1 MGKSE
6 VGQLSDERLLEG
18 RIEMNTKL
26 YVGNISPNTTE
37 EDLRWLF
44 SKTGHVVSIE
54 LIKDKET
61 GRSKGFA
68 FVEMI
73 SVGDA
78 GKAVSEYNG
87 YELNDHKIKVSPA
100 NANENKTQRK
110 QKPGFVEYESYNK
123 SIRK

>member
-1 MGKSE
+1 
-6 VGQLSDERLLEG
+6 
-18 RIEMNTKL
+18 MNTKL
-26 YVGNISPNTTE
+26 FVGNLSPNTTE

-44 SKTGHVVSIE
+44 SKTGQVVSID

-87 YELNDHKIKVSPA
+87 YELNERQIKVSPA
-100 NANENKTQRK
+100 KLNENKTPRR

>member
-1 MGKSE
+1 M
-6 VGQLSDERLLEG
+6 EG
-18 RIEMNTKL
+18 RIDMNTKL
-26 YVGNISPNTTE
+26 FVGNLSLNTME

-44 SKTGHVVSIE
+44 SKTGHVVSID
-54 LIKDKET
+54 LIKDKAT
-61 GRSKGFA
+61 RQPKGFA

-87 YELNDHKIKVSPA
+87 YELNDRKIRVSPA
-100 NANENKTQRK
+100 KPNENKTQWRRK
-110 QKPGFVEYESYNK
+110 QGYVEYESYNK

>member
-1 MGKSE
+1 
-6 VGQLSDERLLEG
+6 
-18 RIEMNTKL
+18 MNTKL
-26 YVGNISPNTTE
+26 YVRNLSPNTTE

-44 SKTGHVVSIE
+44 SKTGQVVSVE

-61 GRSKGFA
+61 GKSKGFA

-87 YELNDHKIKVSPA
+87 YELNGRKIKVSPA
-100 NANENKTQRK
+100 KPNENNNQRK
-110 QKPGFVEYESYNK
+110 QKRGYVEYESYNK

>member
-1 MGKSE
+1 
-6 VGQLSDERLLEG
+6 
-18 RIEMNTKL
+18 MNTKL
-26 YVGNISPNTTE
+26 YVANLSIDTTE

-44 SKTGHVVSIE
+44 SKTGNVVSVNV
-54 LIKDKET
+54 IKDKET
-61 GRSKGFA
+61 GKSRGFA

-87 YELNDHKIKVSPA
+87 YMLNNRQIKVSPA
-100 NANENKTQRK
+100 KQNENKNQRGQK
-110 QKPGFVEYESYNK
+110 QGFVEYVSYNK